1 MSSEPSARH
10 PASLL
15 LLGCCCCEFYLTH
28 VTTVQNPNFQ
38 ATYKEAEEQHKAAI
52 KQIHYYSMQKYNPA
66 HRLVQLRS
74 LVETIPPANY
84 ISKSMAKEPIQVC
97 SHK

>member
-38 ATYKEAEEQHKAAI
+38 ATYKEAEEQHMAAI
-52 KQIHYYSMQKYNPA
+52 KQHI
-66 HRLVQLRS
+66 
-74 LVETIPPANY
+74 TILCKNT
-84 ISKSMAKEPIQVC
+84 IQPLDWF
-97 SHK
+97 S